1 LYHKLTPTYNVVQT
15 HFILPEYLMQ
25 RDQRLNLDEAVD
37 TLKRAGVPEDEMAAL
52 ERQLAPGPS
61 TAPPAAPST
70 APASANRMMNF
81 VSAGVEAQAESSRQQ
96 AGNSEDIELPD
107 ESDDEE
113 PDVQIAEKS
122 VPAAVFGELGKRVAE
137 NAAENNEESS
147 GAQGNEQLGALERIK
162 RRRQ

>member
-1 LYHKLTPTYNVVQT
+1 LCHKLTPTYNVLQT

-25 RDQRLNLDEAVD
+25 RDQKLNLDEAVD

-52 ERQLAPGPS
+52 ERQLATGPS

-81 VSAGVEAQAESSRQQ
+81 VSAGVEAQVESSRQQ
-96 AGNSEDIELPD
+96 AANNEDIELPD

-122 VPAAVFGELGKRVAE
+122 VPAAVFGELGKR
-137 NAAENNEESS
+137 AAENNEESS

>member
-1 LYHKLTPTYNVVQT
+1 
-15 HFILPEYLMQ
+15 MQ
-25 RDQRLNLDEAVD
+25 KDQKLNLDEAVD

-61 TAPPAAPST
+61 TAPAAAPST

-96 AGNSEDIELPD
+96 AGNNEDIELPD

-113 PDVQIAEKS
+113 PDVQITEKS
-122 VPAAVFGELGKRVAE
+122 VPAAVFGELGKR
-137 NAAENNEESS
+137 AAENNEESS

>member
-1 LYHKLTPTYNVVQT
+1 
-15 HFILPEYLMQ
+15 MQ

-96 AGNSEDIELPD
+96 AGNNEDIELPD

-122 VPAAVFGELGKRVAE
+122 VPAAVFGELGKR
-137 NAAENNEESS
+137 AAENNEESS

>member
-1 LYHKLTPTYNVVQT
+1 
-15 HFILPEYLMQ
+15 MQ
-25 RDQRLNLDEAVD
+25 RDQKLNLDEAVD

-52 ERQLAPGPS
+52 ERQLATGPS

-81 VSAGVEAQAESSRQQ
+81 VSAGVEAQVESSRQQ
-96 AGNSEDIELPD
+96 AANNEDIELPD

-122 VPAAVFGELGKRVAE
+122 VPAAVFGELGKR
-137 NAAENNEESS
+137 AAENNEESS
-147 GAQGNEQLGALERIK
+147 AAQGNEQLGALERIK

>member
-1 LYHKLTPTYNVVQT
+1 
-15 HFILPEYLMQ
+15 MQ
-25 RDQRLNLDEAVD
+25 KDHRLNLDEAVD

-52 ERQLAPGPS
+52 ERQLATGPS

-81 VSAGVEAQAESSRQQ
+81 VSAGVEAQVESSRQQ
-96 AGNSEDIELPD
+96 AANNEDIELPD

-122 VPAAVFGELGKRVAE
+122 VPAAVFGELGKR
-137 NAAENNEESS
+137 AAENNEESS

>member
-1 LYHKLTPTYNVVQT
+1 VQS

-37 TLKRAGVPEDEMAAL
+37 TLTRAGVPQDEMAAL

-61 TAPPAAPST
+61 TTPAAAPST
-70 APASANRMMNF
+70 ATTPANRMMNF

-96 AGNSEDIELPD
+96 VGNNEDIELPD

-113 PDVQIAEKS
+113 ADVQIAERS

-137 NAAENNEESS
+137 NREESS
-147 GAQGNEQLGALERIK
+147 SAQENEQLGALERIK